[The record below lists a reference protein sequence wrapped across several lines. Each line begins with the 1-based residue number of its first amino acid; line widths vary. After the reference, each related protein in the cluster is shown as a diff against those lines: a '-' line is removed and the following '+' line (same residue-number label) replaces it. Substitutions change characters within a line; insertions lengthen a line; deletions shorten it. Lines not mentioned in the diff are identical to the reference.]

1 MAKKYDHKS
10 LESKWQKIWEKSGLY
25 ATGEDPAKKKFYV
38 LDMFLYP
45 SGEGVHVGHPVGYT
59 ATDII
64 ARKRRMEGWS
74 VLHPMGWDAFGLP
87 AENYAIKKKVHVK
100 ESTAKNIKTF
110 TRQLESLGFSYD
122 WSREINTS
130 DPSYYKWTQWM
141 FLFLYRK
148 GLAYKAKA
156 SVNWCDS
163 CRTVLANEQVIDGA
177 CERCDSE
184 VVQKDLEQWF
194 FRVTEYADR
203 LLEDLDKLDWPE
215 RIKAMQRN
223 WIGRSEG
230 TEITFRGTA
239 PDGKDFE
246 VPMFTTRPDT
256 LFGVSAVVLAPEH
269 PLVGSITAPD
279 RREEV
284 DVYREEVRGKSELE
298 RMSER
303 EKTGV
308 PLGVSVKHPLTGG
321 DVPVWI
327 AEYVLLS
334 YGTGAVM
341 GVPAHD
347 DRDLGFAE
355 KFGLPV
361 SQVISPPKGM
371 EAGEGAYTEPG
382 IMVNSGKYD
391 GMDSDKAKESI
402 TDELISKGLGQR
414 KVNYHL
420 RDWLI
425 SRQRYWGAPIP
436 IIYCDKCGEVP
447 VPEDD
452 LPVLLPDDVD
462 FMPTGESPLVGSKTF
477 HDVKCPKCGSAAKR
491 ESDTMDTFVDS
502 SWYFLRFASPK
513 EDKTP
518 FTRLDVDHW
527 LPVDLYVGGAEHAVM
542 HLLYARFFTKALF
555 DGGQLGFDE
564 PFIKLRN
571 PGLILGENN
580 EKMSKSRG
588 NVINPDDVVAE
599 YGADTFRLYEMF
611 MGEFEDAKPW
621 DTKGIVGLRRFLD
634 RALQAVRTIIDD
646 GRDEVD
652 PELIRSLHKTIK
664 KVSEDIELFRFN
676 TAISAMMIFL
686 NDWNRAGGGNKEM
699 AGVFARLLCPF
710 APHVS
715 EELWEILGNKESV
728 FLASWPEYDKDLMV
742 DETVVVV
749 VQVNGKLRDRIEMP
763 AGTTEKDA
771 KERALASEKV
781 SEFIKDRDVQ
791 RVVVVPDKLVNIV
804 LS

>member
-1 MAKKYDHKS
+1 MAKKYDHES
-10 LESKWQKIWEKSGLY
+10 LESKWQTTWERSDLY
-25 ATGEDPAKKKFYV
+25 ATEEHPAKKKFYT
-38 LDMFLYP
+38 LDMFPYP
-45 SGEGVHVGHPVGYT
+45 SGEGLHVGHPEGYI

-74 VLHPMGWDAFGLP
+74 VLHPIGWDAFGLP
-87 AENYAIKKKVHVK
+87 AENYAIKTKTHVR

-110 TRQLESLGFSYD
+110 IRQLKSLGFSYD
-122 WSREINTS
+122 WAREINTS
-130 DPSYYKWTQWM
+130 DPSYYRWTQWM
-141 FLFLYRK
+141 FLFLYKK
-148 GLAYKAKA
+148 GLAYKGKA

-163 CRTVLANEQVIDGA
+163 CRTVLANEQVIEGA

-194 FRVTEYADR
+194 FRVTDYADR

-215 RIKAMQRN
+215 RIKLMQKN

-230 TEITFRGTA
+230 TEISFKGTA

-246 VPMFTTRPDT
+246 VPVFTTRPDT

-279 RREEV
+279 RSKEI
-284 DVYREEVRGKSELE
+284 DSYREEARGKSELE
-298 RMSER
+298 RMSDQ

-308 PLGVSVKHPLTGG
+308 PLGTSVQHPLTGE

-327 AEYVLLS
+327 ADYALLS

-341 GVPAHD
+341 VVPAHD
-347 DRDLGFAE
+347 DRDFEFAG
-355 KFGLPV
+355 KFRLPV
-361 SQVISPPKGM
+361 SQVISPPEGV
-371 EAGEGAYTEPG
+371 EAGDGAYTEPG
-382 IMVNSGKYD
+382 FMVNSGKYD
-391 GMDSDKAKESI
+391 GMASDKAKESI
-402 TDELISKGLGQR
+402 TDELILNGCGQR
-414 KVNYHL
+414 QINYHL

-447 VPEDD
+447 VPEED
-452 LPVLLPDDVD
+452 LPVSLPDDVD
-462 FMPTGESPLVGSKTF
+462 FMPTGESPLVASKSF
-477 HDVKCPKCGSAAKR
+477 HDVKCPKCRGSARR

-502 SWYFLRFASPK
+502 SWYFLRYASPNEEK
-513 EDKTP
+513 SP
-518 FTRLDVDHW
+518 FNRLDVDHW

-542 HLLYARFFTKALF
+542 HLLYARFFTKVLF
-555 DGGQLGFDE
+555 DEGELGFDE

-571 PGLILGENN
+571 PGLILGENG

-588 NVINPDDVVAE
+588 NVINPDEVVGK
-599 YGADTFRLYEMF
+599 YGADTFRMYEMF

-621 DTKGIVGLRRFLD
+621 DTKGIVGIRRFLD
-634 RALQAVRTIIDD
+634 RALQAVRDMAEKGD
-646 GRDEVD
+646 REV
-652 PELIRSLHKTIK
+652 PAELNRLMHRTIK
-664 KVSEDIELFRFN
+664 KVGEDIEAFRFN

-686 NDWNRAGGGNKEM
+686 NEWNRAGGGNKEM
-699 AGVFARLLCPF
+699 AGVFTRLLCPF
-710 APHVS
+710 APHMA

-728 FLASWPEYDKDLMV
+728 FLSGWPQYNPKLIASDTVEIVVQVDGKVRDRIRMSAGSGEEEVKEKALACDKVQESVKGREILR
-742 DETVVVV
+742 VVV
-749 VQVNGKLRDRIEMP
+749 VQ
-763 AGTTEKDA
+763 
-771 KERALASEKV
+771 
-781 SEFIKDRDVQ
+781 
-791 RVVVVPDKLVNIV
+791 DKIVNIV

>member
-1 MAKKYDHKS
+1 MANKYDHKS

-25 ATGEDPAKKKFYV
+25 ATEEDPAKKKFYV

-45 SGEGVHVGHPVGYT
+45 SGEGLHVGHPEGYT

-87 AENYAIKKKVHVK
+87 AENYAIKTKVHVK

-110 TRQLESLGFSYD
+110 TRQLKSLGFSYD

-148 GLAYKAKA
+148 GLAYKGKA

-184 VVQKDLEQWF
+184 VVQKELSQWF
-194 FRVTEYADR
+194 FKVTDYADR

-215 RIKAMQRN
+215 RIKTMQKN

-230 TEITFRGTA
+230 TELLFRGTA

-246 VPMFTTRPDT
+246 VPTFTTRPDT

-269 PLVGSITAPD
+269 PLVEQITALD
-279 RREEV
+279 QREKV
-284 DVYREEVRGKSELE
+284 DAYCEEARGKSELE

-308 PLGVSVKHPLTGG
+308 PLGVSVKHPLTGE

-341 GVPAHD
+341 FVPAHD
-347 DRDLGFAE
+347 DRDFEFAE
-355 KFGLPV
+355 KFGL
-361 SQVISPPKGM
+361 QVKRVIVPPKGAD
-371 EAGEGAYTEPG
+371 AGAGAYTGSGTME
-382 IMVNSGKYD
+382 NSGAYD
-391 GMDSDKAKESI
+391 KMDSEDAKAKI
-402 TDELISKGLGQR
+402 TDELISKELGER

-436 IIYCDKCGEVP
+436 IIYCDKCGELP
-447 VPEDD
+447 VSEDD

-462 FMPTGESPLVGSKTF
+462 FMPTGESPLVASKSF
-477 HDVKCPKCGSAAKR
+477 HDVKCPKCGSDARR

-513 EDKTP
+513 EKKMP
-518 FTRLDVDHW
+518 FSKPDVDHW

-542 HLLYARFFTKALF
+542 HLLYARFVTKVLF
-555 DGGQLGFDE
+555 DDGQLGFDE
-564 PFIKLRN
+564 PFMKLRN

-588 NVINPDDVVAE
+588 NVINPDDVVVE
-599 YGADTFRLYEMF
+599 YGADTFRMYEMF

-621 DTKGIVGLRRFLD
+621 NTKGIVGLQRFLD
-634 RALQAVRTIIDD
+634 RALQAVRDLAEKGEKD
-646 GRDEVD
+646 VA
-652 PELIRSLHKTIK
+652 PELDRLMHRTIK
-664 KVSEDIELFRFN
+664 KVGGDIELFRFN

-686 NDWNRAGGGNKEM
+686 NEWNRAGGVDKNA
-699 AGVFARLLCPF
+699 AGIFARLLCPF
-710 APHVS
+710 APHMA
-715 EELWEILGNKESV
+715 EELWEILGNKGSVFAESWPQYDEALIVEDEVEIVVQVDGKVRDRIRMSAGSGEEEVKEKALACDKVQESV
-728 FLASWPEYDKDLMV
+728 KGREILR
-742 DETVVVV
+742 VVV
-749 VQVNGKLRDRIEMP
+749 VQ
-763 AGTTEKDA
+763 
-771 KERALASEKV
+771 
-781 SEFIKDRDVQ
+781 
-791 RVVVVPDKLVNIV
+791 DKIVNIV